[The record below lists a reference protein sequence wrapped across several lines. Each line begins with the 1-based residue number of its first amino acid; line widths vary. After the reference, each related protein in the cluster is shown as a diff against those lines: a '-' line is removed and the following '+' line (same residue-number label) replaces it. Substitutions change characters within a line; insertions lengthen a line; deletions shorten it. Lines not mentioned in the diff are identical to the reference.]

1 MAIKTYEEMN
11 ELGLDILK
19 EIGTIGGGNAA
30 TALSSM
36 LSTQVQMAVPS
47 VKILD
52 YNAALAILGDPE
64 ELVAAI
70 FVEMAGEVSGI
81 MLFVLTKEV
90 SDEIL
95 FRMLGKTESDLL
107 AMEEIDSSVL
117 IEIGNIVISSYITAM
132 SSLTGVNVELSVPQL
147 AINMLGGIM
156 SVPIAMMGQHS
167 DKIMMITG
175 DFKIDGKALDS
186 TMLLLPDV
194 ESLNVLM
201 KKLGVESVNG
211 KKDIG
216 RNCRYEDNKAGG
228 YTDHIRAGI
237 MHRGLVLRSDD
248 QAWSASSYHAA
259 RKRESK

>member
-11 ELGLDILK
+11 ERGLDILK

-132 SSLTGVNVELSVPQL
+132 SSLTGVNV
-147 AINMLGGIM
+147 
-156 SVPIAMMGQHS
+156 
-167 DKIMMITG
+167 
-175 DFKIDGKALDS
+175 
-186 TMLLLPDV
+186 
-194 ESLNVLM
+194 
-201 KKLGVESVNG
+201 
-211 KKDIG
+211 
-216 RNCRYEDNKAGG
+216 
-228 YTDHIRAGI
+228 
-237 MHRGLVLRSDD
+237 
-248 QAWSASSYHAA
+248 
-259 RKRESK
+259 